1 MNHPGPHGDEIC
13 RNSGADS
20 KSIES
25 GTNMEGIP
33 EFPVPGAPESCS
45 AQAGD
50 RELATQPTV
59 PRGTLG
65 STHEVLV
72 QAHPKNVRSQQLL
85 SASRYTI

>member
-1 MNHPGPHGDEIC
+1 
-13 RNSGADS
+13 
-20 KSIES
+20 
-25 GTNMEGIP
+25 MEGIP
-33 EFPVPGAPESCS
+33 EFPVPGAPKSYS

-50 RELATQPTV
+50 RELVTQSTV

-85 SASRYTI
+85 PESHAILLKYLD